1 MNTRRD
7 YLEGRCSHREY
18 YLEIAKEI
26 GPTCVAEILARVKR
40 SKDQHLNDIPLSDW
54 DALAGWIVFVHGD
67 YLRSSLR
74 KRGDFITDAG
84 MVSLL
89 KVFYLDAAT
98 KG

>member
-26 GPTCVAEILARVKR
+26 GPTANAALLQRVR
-40 SKDQHLNDIPLSDW
+40 ESKDPLLNDIPLRDW
-54 DALAGWIVFVHGD
+54 DSIASFLQHSPKLKAAFRARDD
-67 YLRSSLR
+67 YV
-74 KRGDFITDAG
+74 TAAG